1 MRQIKRQRLE
11 IVLLFIDDFITKKG
25 YPPTIRQI
33 SKNTGIPSTSSVSSY
48 LWQLKAMNLLNIEP
62 GAVRTIRMTES
73 GVDRVRELRL
83 RDND

>member
-1 MRQIKRQRLE
+1 MRQIKRKRLE
-11 IVLLFIDDFITKKG
+11 IVLIFIDEFIEKKG

-48 LWQLKAMNLLNIEP
+48 LWQLNSMNLLKIEP

-73 GVDRVRELRL
+73 GRDRVRELKYS
-83 RDND
+83 

>member
-33 SKNTGIPSTSSVSSY
+33 SKNTGIPSTSSSSKE
-48 LWQLKAMNLLNIEP
+48 QRN
-62 GAVRTIRMTES
+62 R
-73 GVDRVRELRL
+73 
-83 RDND
+83 